1 MTQFIEDAWV
11 KEIFTPEELKEY
23 AEFESAL
30 KSNATPEKEEAFKK
44 TWFDLLEKFKN
55 SLQES
60 PESERGIELGKQL
73 MDWVNHVYGRKY
85 AHLRTKKFE
94 QGFAEGKGLSDHG
107 LTPELVA
114 WMDKAMNAYLKQRAY
129 SILDKVGNIPSSE
142 LLQHWES
149 LMDEIC
155 GEQVDRKSIV
165 SSFVLTD
172 KKVSQAAKDWLT
184 SIYNI

>member
-1 MTQFIEDAWV
+1 
-11 KEIFTPEELKEY
+11 
-23 AEFESAL
+23 
-30 KSNATPEKEEAFKK
+30 
-44 TWFDLLEKFKN
+44 
-55 SLQES
+55 
-60 PESERGIELGKQL
+60 